1 MVALSKIQDSYSLIK
16 YIVDFEGGMEQ
27 EIRDELRNILKKM
40 EEFMR
45 ANTAERK
52 KGPDMF
58 KYTNTAKYKNGEYER
73 PALAGIY
80 HDPENQVAV
89 ATDARVL
96 IVSKKDY
103 NPEYAGH
110 TVTKKGEVLGTEE
123 RPINFPDWKCVIP
136 NTTSYKRADMETVN
150 EKIKKAQAASKL
162 DKNGI
167 YVIELEGTD
176 RQGDAT
182 KVYVYL
188 DNALPL
194 LNMPGALWVG
204 ESCRP
209 LYYEDEN
216 YQIVIMPRNVTDTEM
231 LNIF

>member
-1 MVALSKIQDSYSLIK
+1 MLALSKIQESYSLIK
-16 YIVDFEGGMEQ
+16 SIATFEKLE
-27 EIRDELRNILKKM
+27 ENVSADLKTAYRLM
-40 EEFMR
+40 EEFIR

-58 KYTNTAKYKNGEYER
+58 KYTNTEKYRNGDYMR

-80 HDPENQVAV
+80 HDPEHQVAV
-89 ATDARVL
+89 STNQHVL
-96 IVSKKDY
+96 IVSKNGY

-110 TVTKKGEVLGTEE
+110 TVTKNGEVLGTEE
-123 RPINFPDWKCVIP
+123 RPIKFPDWKCVIP
-136 NTTSYKRADMETVN
+136 NTSSYKRADMEKVN
-150 EKIKKAQAASKL
+150 EKIRKAQAAGKL

-216 YQIVIMPRNVTDTEM
+216 YQIVIMPRKVIGTKM
-231 LNIF
+231 SNIF

>member
-1 MVALSKIQDSYSLIK
+1 MLALSKIQDSYSLIK

-27 EIRDELRNILKKM
+27 DIRDELRNVLKKM

-45 ANTAERK
+45 ANIAERK

-58 KYTNTAKYKNGEYER
+58 KYTYTAKYKNGEYER
-73 PALAGIY
+73 PDIAGIY
-80 HDPENQVAV
+80 HDSENQVAV
-89 ATDARVL
+89 ATDTRVL

-110 TVTKKGEVLGTEE
+110 TVTKKGEILGTEE
-123 RPINFPDWKCVIP
+123 RPIRFPKWRDVIP
-136 NTTSYKRADMETVN
+136 NTTYYKRADMEEVN
-150 EKIKKAQAASKL
+150 EKIRKAQAARKL
-162 DKNGI
+162 NKDGI
-167 YVIELEGTD
+167 YVIELEGMNK
-176 RQGDAT
+176 QGNAT
-182 KVYVYL
+182 KVYVPL

-216 YQIVIMPRNVTDTEM
+216 YQIVIMPRNVTDTVM